1 MDIQGQWY
9 DAAVNTDGFD
19 ASNLGWFPFPNG
31 TKRMSA
37 FAEMTQFNK
46 NLSDDELKAA
56 MLFTE
61 KWFSDDVSTVY
72 PDDFNLPLPYQGA
85 EIADPDHQPHVM
97 DMLNYSSE
105 NGTFTITDQAL
116 PSECADVL
124 FSGQDAIANG
134 QSTPEEVAKNVEAS
148 IESYKAK

>member
-1 MDIQGQWY
+1 
-9 DAAVNTDGFD
+9 
-19 ASNLGWFPFPNG
+19 
-31 TKRMSA
+31 
-37 FAEMTQFNK
+37 
-46 NLSDDELKAA
+46 
-56 MLFTE
+56 
-61 KWFSDDVSTVY
+61 
-72 PDDFNLPLPYQGA
+72 
-85 EIADPDHQPHVM
+85 M